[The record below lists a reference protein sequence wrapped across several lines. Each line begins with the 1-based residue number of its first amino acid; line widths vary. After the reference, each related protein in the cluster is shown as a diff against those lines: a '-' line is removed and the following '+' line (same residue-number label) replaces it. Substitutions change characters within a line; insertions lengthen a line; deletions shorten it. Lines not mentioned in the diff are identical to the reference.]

1 MSGDHQSTTNPLPYP
16 PLPSIPRKLNSRRA
30 HRANMK
36 ITNDPILHFFE
47 ECFTERQVSLLEV

>member
-1 MSGDHQSTTNPLPYP
+1 MSGDHQRTTNPLPSP
-16 PLPSIPRKLNSRRA
+16 PLPRKLNSRRA